1 MFIKTENN
9 AQTCIGVLPQAKGWV
24 LWSAEHSQLPFTAA
38 ALGDTKYLK
47 SSASCA
53 SYAFKNVIQQDHK
66 CQLFPVICVWFAY
79 SDFTSSFLCSSHD
92 VKGLVVPPPL
102 PIPHVQKSCRES
114 TLDLHPQDVGQENC
128 SLAGGSLWLLSI
140 PFTLFNR
147 HKVNLADLRIGVRS
161 TLRAEHILSL
171 VLVHA
176 NELLAPFSQV
186 DDVCTFSRASLKY
199 KGRAKEFQCTWWL
212 VPSAI

>member
-1 MFIKTENN
+1 MCCHRQKVDFCEVLSTHSSHLLQQPLEILNSWK
-9 AQTCIGVLPQAKGWV
+9 AQLHVLLNG
-24 LWSAEHSQLPFTAA
+24 
-38 ALGDTKYLK
+38 
-47 SSASCA
+47 A
-53 SYAFKNVIQQDHK
+53 SYAFENVIQQDHK
-66 CQLFPVICVWFAY
+66 CQIFPVCVWFVY
-79 SDFTSSFLCSSHD
+79 SDFTSSFLLSSHD
-92 VKGLVVPPPL
+92 VKGLVVPPSL
-102 PIPHVQKSCRES
+102 PIPNVQKSCRES
-114 TLDLHPQDVGQENC
+114 KLDLHPQDVGQENC

-140 PFTLFNR
+140 PFTLFDR
-147 HKVNLADLRIGVRS
+147 HKVNLADLSIGVRS

>member
-1 MFIKTENN
+1 M
-9 AQTCIGVLPQAKGWV
+9 C
-24 LWSAEHSQLPFTAA
+24 
-38 ALGDTKYLK
+38 
-47 SSASCA
+47 
-53 SYAFKNVIQQDHK
+53 
-66 CQLFPVICVWFAY
+66 
-79 SDFTSSFLCSSHD
+79 FLCIQERDPARPQVPTIPRHLRLICILRLYIILPSSHD